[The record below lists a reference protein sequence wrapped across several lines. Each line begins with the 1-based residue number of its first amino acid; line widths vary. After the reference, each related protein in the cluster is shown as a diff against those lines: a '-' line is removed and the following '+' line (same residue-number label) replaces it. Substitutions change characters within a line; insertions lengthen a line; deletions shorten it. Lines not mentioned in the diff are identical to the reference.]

1 MNVMFLDTLGGW
13 PEELLENVML
23 LRAFSKYTE
32 FSGKITVVTRLL
44 FNSMLIGILIL
55 FFFFFLSSFCKI
67 HIGSGRRKISTRSSK
82 QILESKKVSSSQ
94 ICSNET
100 LLCFTLAVEEMF
112 TSSPVVGFVNDGHIK
127 KTSLR
132 KSGRPVNYR
141 KDKGIQLLTKRT
153 PL

>member
-1 MNVMFLDTLGGW
+1 MNVMFVDTLGGW
-13 PEELLENVML
+13 REELFENVML
-23 LRAFSKYTE
+23 LRDFSKYTE
-32 FSGKITVVTRLL
+32 FSGKITAVTRLL
-44 FNSMLIGILIL
+44 FNSMLIGIFTFI
-55 FFFFFLSSFCKI
+55 FLSSFCKI
-67 HIGSGRRKISTRSSK
+67 HIGSSRRKISTRSSK

-100 LLCFTLAVEEMF
+100 LLCFKLAVEEMF

-141 KDKGIQLLTKRT
+141 EDKGIQLLTKGT